1 MKRLIV
7 TADDLG
13 WSPPVSAGIR
23 AACQRGAITSVS
35 VLVTGD
41 DAEEAAHWVRSQ
53 ATLSVGLHL
62 AFVQGRP
69 CCAPAEVASLLGPDG
84 RFTPSVLR
92 LLVRN
97 PTPDD
102 LAREAE
108 AQYQRFLELVERPP
122 AFVNTH
128 QHAQLL
134 PRVLDVMVDLCAS
147 HNIQLVRLPAE
158 QQPLRPTSNRRS
170 WLWPAATAVALAARG
185 KLARAGLRHPD
196 RMIGGPDS
204 GRLTRARLLELIAG
218 LPEGTTELV
227 VHPAEGSPDL
237 GALMDPT
244 VADCLQEYGVERI
257 PFHAL

>member
-23 AACQRGAITSVS
+23 AAWERGVITSVS
-35 VLVTGD
+35 VLMTGD
-41 DAEEAAHWVRSQ
+41 DVEEAAEWIQTQ
-53 ATLSVGLHL
+53 ADISVGLHL
-62 AFVQGRP
+62 AYVQGRP
-69 CCAPAEVASLLGPDG
+69 CSAPTDVPSLVDSEG
-84 RFTPSVLR
+84 RFPASVLR
-92 LLVRN
+92 LLTQN
-97 PTPDD
+97 PDPAD
-102 LAREAE
+102 LARESE
-108 AQYQRFLELVERPP
+108 AQMQRFLSLVKRPP

-134 PRVLDVMVDLCAS
+134 PRVLDVMVALCAR
-147 HNIQLVRLPAE
+147 HQIERIRLPAE
-158 QQPLRPTSNRRS
+158 QKPLRPNGNRRS

-196 RMIGGPDS
+196 RMVGGPDS
-204 GRLTRARLLELIAG
+204 GRLTRDRLLTLIAD

-227 VHPAEGSPDL
+227 VHPAEGSTDL
-237 GALMDPT
+237 GALMDPI
-244 VADCLQEYGVERI
+244 VGDYLLKYGVERI